1 VRNMVV
7 EEEVPEVLAVLQD
20 QEVQKVIVL
29 ER

>member
-20 QEVQKVIVL
+20 REVHEVIVL
-29 ER
+29 KR